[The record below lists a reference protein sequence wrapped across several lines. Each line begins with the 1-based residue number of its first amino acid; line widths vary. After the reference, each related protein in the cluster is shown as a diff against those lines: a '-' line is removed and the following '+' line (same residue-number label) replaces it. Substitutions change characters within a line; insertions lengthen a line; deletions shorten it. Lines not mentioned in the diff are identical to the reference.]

1 VAAGIAVHAL
11 VNAILPPAHAALDDR
26 SWRFVRDVTM
36 WTLSIRLM
44 VVVIGS
50 SQRVSRLSV
59 RTARIDLLDLR
70 GLAPLVRIGLR
81 SALAFAL
88 AASMIAAMGS
98 DELTLPVTLVTMVS
112 SAGSPPASPP
122 ASSPSSRPAA
132 TARW

>member
-1 VAAGIAVHAL
+1 MTI
-11 VNAILPPAHAALDDR
+11 
-26 SWRFVRDVTM
+26 

-50 SQRVSRLSV
+50 SQRVSRLSE

-98 DELTLPVTLVTMVS
+98 DELTLPVTLVTMAIVGVVGALTILLPVRGVHR
-112 SAGSPPASPP
+112 AGKRGQ
-122 ASSPSSRPAA
+122 PSTTGS
-132 TARW
+132 